1 MDKKEKTEHENVEGF
16 HISGYYFRDTLHWV
30 QFYTVCILHIILSLI
45 AAKLAWTC
53 AQNLGFGIRLFNT
66 FIASVFSELYIIY
79 YAVYRVFMGNKCM

>member
-1 MDKKEKTEHENVEGF
+1 MNSIITKIEQSNSLFENKWKLKKFDERNALSLSQKFE
-16 HISGYYFRDTLHWV
+16 
-30 QFYTVCILHIILSLI
+30 LSLI